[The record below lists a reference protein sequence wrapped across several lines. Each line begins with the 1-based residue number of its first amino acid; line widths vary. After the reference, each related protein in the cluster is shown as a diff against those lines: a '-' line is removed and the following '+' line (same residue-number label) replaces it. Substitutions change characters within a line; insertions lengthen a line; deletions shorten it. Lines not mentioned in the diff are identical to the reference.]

1 MNLQYLDVSGNE
13 IESLKGFSRL
23 LHLRTLK
30 ANHNKIRSLEGILEL
45 DGLIH
50 LSAQGNKIEQVDFDF
65 ANLKSL
71 VDLNLR
77 GNGLIEVRNV
87 QCLPE
92 LEHLNLGMS

>member
-1 MNLQYLDVSGNE
+1 MDMCAKL
-13 IESLKGFSRL
+13 SR
-23 LHLRTLK
+23 
-30 ANHNKIRSLEGILEL
+30 
-45 DGLIH
+45 
-50 LSAQGNKIEQVDFDF
+50 
-65 ANLKSL
+65 KSL